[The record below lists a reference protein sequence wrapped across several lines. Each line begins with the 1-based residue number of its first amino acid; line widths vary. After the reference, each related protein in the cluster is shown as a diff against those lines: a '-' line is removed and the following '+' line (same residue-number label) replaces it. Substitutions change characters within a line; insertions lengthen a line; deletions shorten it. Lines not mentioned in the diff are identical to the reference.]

1 MKSSMVILYVSLE
14 VRKYNYRFWVRLIC
28 MSAPL
33 LQGKIK
39 TVNLNEVYMTI
50 EWAYV
55 SLTKSLTKL
64 NNMIM

>member
-1 MKSSMVILYVSLE
+1 
-14 VRKYNYRFWVRLIC
+14 